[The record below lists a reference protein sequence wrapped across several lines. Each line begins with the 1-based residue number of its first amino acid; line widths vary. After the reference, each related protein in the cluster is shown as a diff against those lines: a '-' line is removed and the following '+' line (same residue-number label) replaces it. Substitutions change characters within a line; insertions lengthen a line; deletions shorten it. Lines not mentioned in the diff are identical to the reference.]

1 MVKTHIQEVLPEA
14 VTVQPGLLPT
24 AQAVQPQAV
33 TVEMAQQPVP
43 FGQQQLRQIAAATAG
58 QEPRSGKFGSSV
70 FTKSIGPVLA
80 ELDFYDF
87 APAKDPT
94 GLGLPSS
101 CCGCCASDVVRRR
114 TFVRASTHALR

>member
-43 FGQQQLRQIAAATAG
+43 FGQEQLRQIGRPSGGGTFGAIIP
-58 QEPRSGKFGSSV
+58 PRGVQHCS
-70 FTKSIGPVLA
+70 
-80 ELDFYDF
+80 
-87 APAKDPT
+87 
-94 GLGLPSS
+94 
-101 CCGCCASDVVRRR
+101 
-114 TFVRASTHALR
+114 